1 MVMEAQPSPQSVG
14 REFVRQYYTLLNKAP
29 DHLHRFYN
37 NSSSFV
43 HGGLDSKNQEATLVI
58 GQVQIHNKI
67 QQMNFRDCHAKI
79 SQVDSQATLGNGVVV
94 QVTGELSNDGQPMRR
109 FTQTFVLA
117 AQSPKKYYVH
127 NDIFRYQDV
136 YSDDELDENE
146 RSGGEDEADVD
157 NSAAVENPN
166 IPSNVVTPGAT
177 APIIG
182 HQPQQQAPQQPQQQQ
197 QQQQQLYYPPGV
209 VSAPAGLI
217 PNYGQPQQAQQPQQQ
232 PQQQLNGVHDD
243 LLKPVPPQ
251 TATHMLQSST
261 GHPPVGQTVPLQA
274 NPILQ
279 QVPGLTNTIPTVDS
293 IQHLSQ
299 QQPQQQQI
307 VQQSPQQYQPQPVPQ
322 QLPTQTT
329 PQQQQQQQQQPSIA
343 QLQLSDPEPSLS
355 MNELDTTVSSV
366 NDPTPAEASDSQ
378 DHHHHHHH
386 GGHVSSDLSDPHQS
400 SVQPMQQQQQLS
412 NEPKTYANLLKS
424 GGAGVVGT
432 GPLSFASVSSHH
444 QQQQQQ
450 QQQQQT
456 PPSQQPPKLTGSY
469 MSASAGRQTVMSP
482 PPSSGLQS
490 SITSGGPGSATSGGS
505 NLGGLGVNKYDRQPQ
520 QQQQQGQQQQQQQQ
534 DLGGNQNVPMP
545 QRVPNQQRPIRSN
558 GGPPSNSG
566 PNSYKPQQDG
576 RPSYQRSYNNDNE
589 DRRQNSSA
597 QFGDNHQL
605 FLGNIPHHAT
615 EEELKTL
622 FSRYGTVVDLRIHS
636 KAGQKMP
643 GVRAPPNYG
652 FLTYDDPAA
661 VQNCLA
667 NMPLYFPENSPDGQK
682 LNVEEKKTRM
692 RGPGETGGRIG
703 SNGNGGSGGPR
714 GGPGGPGS
722 QQRGGPGGP
731 PGGNMNRG
739 GSGQR
744 GLGGVG
750 GGSGRGGYQRS
761 DRGSVSG
768 GGGGGGGG
776 QRSGNGNYH
785 QLNR

>member
-146 RSGGEDEADVD
+146 RSGGEDDADADNTATVD
-157 NSAAVENPN
+157 NPN
-166 IPSNVVTPGAT
+166 IPANVVTPSGT
-177 APIIG
+177 APILG
-182 HQPQQQAPQQPQQQQ
+182 HQPQQPAPQQQQQQ

-217 PNYGQPQQAQQPQQQ
+217 PNYGQPQQPQQQ

-251 TATHMLQSST
+251 TASHMLQSSS
-261 GHPPVGQTVPLQA
+261 GHPSVGQTVPLQPNA
-274 NPILQ
+274 ILQ
-279 QVPGLTNTIPTVDS
+279 QVPGLTNAIPTVDS

-299 QQPQQQQI
+299 QQQQQQH
-307 VQQSPQQYQPQPVPQ
+307 VQQTPQQYQPQPVPQ
-322 QLPTQTT
+322 QLPTQTA
-329 PQQQQQQQQQPSIA
+329 PQQQQQQQQQPSA
-343 QLQLSDPEPSLS
+343 TQVQLSDPEPSLS
-355 MNELDTTVSSV
+355 MSELDTVLPSV
-366 NDPTPAEASDSQ
+366 NDPTPAEASDSH
-378 DHHHHHHH
+378 DHHHHH
-386 GGHVSSDLSDPHQS
+386 GGHGSSDLSDPHQS
-400 SVQPMQQQQQLS
+400 TVQPLQQQQQLS
-412 NEPKTYANLLKS
+412 NEPKTYANLVKS
-424 GGAGVVGT
+424 GGAGVGT
-432 GPLSFASVSSHH
+432 GPLSFASISSHH
-444 QQQQQQ
+444 QQQQQ
-450 QQQQQT
+450 T
-456 PPSQQPPKLTGSY
+456 TSTQQPPKLGGSY
-469 MSASAGRQTVMSP
+469 MGSSVGRQTVMSP

-490 SITSGGPGSATSGGS
+490 SITSGGPGGGGSGAGS
-505 NLGGLGVNKYDRQPQ
+505 NLGGLGVNKYDRQSQ
-520 QQQQQGQQQQQQQQ
+520 QQQQQQQQQ
-534 DLGGNQNVPMP
+534 DLGGGQNAPMP
-545 QRVPNQQRPIRSN
+545 QRVSNQQRPIRSN
-558 GGPPSNSG
+558 GGPPSSSG
-566 PNSYKPQQDG
+566 PNSFKPQQDG

-622 FSRYGTVVDLRIHS
+622 FSRYGTVIDLRIHS

-652 FLTYDDPAA
+652 FLTYEDPAS
-661 VQNCLA
+661 VQNCLS

-731 PGGNMNRG
+731 PGSNMNRG

-744 GLGGVG
+744 GLGGGVG

-768 GGGGGGGG
+768 GGGGGGG
-776 QRSGNGNYH
+776 RSGNGNYH